1 LEKLRHYTSS
11 TSAFF
16 AALLAAMVFLF
27 LFFYLGINQRK
38 FSYADSKQIAKE
50 ISRKVAGETEAY
62 FTSSLMIARS
72 MTQRALIYQKL
83 GADRQEIVNML
94 KVAVM
99 RNPNFLGVWTMWEHN
114 AFDGKDNYYTDNELY
129 DTLGN
134 LSVTFFRYKDTILL
148 EETHPADY
156 LEDYYVTPKTTKSEL
171 IIEPYFYHYQGFPY
185 VYYESSVVIPIFK
198 DSVFQGVFGID
209 INLDSLQRNLNKV
222 RLYETGYLALISNQ
236 GIIVSHID
244 SNYISKNFF
253 ELINKK
259 DSAVVDAV
267 KGGQEY
273 SIETISEFTGQ
284 KVFRFFYPIKIG
296 NSSHFWTMMIEI
308 PIWDATYRSRQ
319 LIYVAIGI
327 LVLGL
332 AIILFLALNILD
344 RKRYEQAISNAFLEI
359 EERNKIALENAQ
371 NYQEIF
377 NSTSEAIFIH
387 DAKNFRIVDVNSVM
401 LQMYGYSSKEEVLK
415 LSISSFSSNL
425 NAFAEAKALQYIN
438 KALKEGP
445 QVFEWQAKRKNGELF
460 WVEVSLRN
468 SQLGGTSRILA
479 VVRDISERKNALLAV
494 EQSEKKFRE
503 LSELL
508 PQIVWEASLDGTF
521 TYTNKKGYDLFGFEP
536 EDLKKGIKIQDILVP
551 EDRER
556 ASGKIKELFLNSHT
570 NTGTVYTAL
579 KKDGSTFPI
588 EIYSSLIY
596 SGNTP
601 IGLRGVTL
609 DISERENAAKALKDS
624 EEKYRTLMESMNEV
638 VIMADNNHVVHYVNK
653 KFTEVLGYTPD
664 EIVGKIGYK
673 ILQDPEDYNVLERAN
688 KERISNL
695 GGSYEL
701 TFKSKDGRKLI
712 FLVSGAPVFDSN
724 GQAWASIASMMDI
737 TERKQIEKDLRESEK
752 KYRTLI
758 ENINEVFMMVDND
771 DRILFVNHKFTEI
784 LGYDPDEV
792 IGKVGYELLL
802 SENDKIKIINANK
815 DRLSNIVSQYE
826 ATFISKTGQK
836 VEFLVSGA
844 PILNNEG
851 KTIGSI
857 GAMMDIADRKKAER
871 KLRESQQLFE
881 TLALMSPVGIFRT
894 RADGYTNYVNPK
906 WCELSGLN
914 YSEALGDGWLKVVHP
929 DDRGKILNG
938 WREKTQQS
946 EKSVAEYRFVRDD
959 GSVVWVLGNA
969 LPEIVDGE
977 LKGYIGTITN
987 ITEIKKA
994 QGEIEKSEKKFR
1006 EMANLLPQ
1014 TIWEADIN
1022 GKITFT
1028 NNNGF
1033 KYLGYSQE
1041 DFEKGIYLLNLIV
1054 PEDRARA
1061 IKNITQRYNNERSEG
1076 EEYTALRKNGTT
1088 YPVQIFTSPIFEGD
1102 KPVGIRGIS
1111 IDITESKKAQ
1121 KELKESEERYRTIIE
1136 AFPDIIMIS
1145 DINGNIIFANET
1157 FEKITGVRPEDYK
1170 NLSRKAHI
1178 HPDDISLVRYEIQ
1191 QLINSNK
1198 TRTGIIENRF
1208 IDTNGKLHW
1217 FSGIIS
1223 KLTLNNEIS
1232 LQTITRDITEKK
1244 LIEEELEQ
1252 YRTNLET
1259 IVKKRTKELEIAMQ
1273 ELREA
1278 QNKLIHSEKMAS
1290 LGVLAAGIAHEINNP
1305 LNFIQGGISGLEA
1318 YIKETLPEHIDET
1331 EPLIKAIQE
1340 GIHRSAE
1347 IVQSLNRY
1355 SRKEEFPRTTC
1366 NIHTIIDSCLV
1377 MVNNQTKN
1385 RITIEKDYYVN
1396 DLNILCNEGQIHQ
1409 AFLNI
1414 IVNAIHSIE
1423 NKGSIK
1429 ISTQELNNQACVII
1443 SDTGTGI
1450 SKENILRITDPFFTT
1465 KPAGKG
1471 TGLGLSITYNI
1482 ISEHNGSI
1490 QFESELNLG
1499 TTVKVT
1505 LPFNS

>member
-1 LEKLRHYTSS
+1 MEKLRHYTSS
-11 TSAFF
+11 TTAFF

-50 ISRKVAGETEAY
+50 ISRKLAGETEAY

-72 MTQRALIYQKL
+72 MAQRALIYQKL

-114 AFDGKDNYYTDNELY
+114 AFDGKDNYYTTNELY

-148 EETHPADY
+148 EETQPADY
-156 LEDYYVTPKTTKSEL
+156 LEDYYTIPKQTKSEL
-171 IIEPYFYHYQGFPY
+171 IIEPFYYQYQGFPY

-198 DSVFQGVFGID
+198 DSVFLGVFGVD
-209 INLDSLQRNLNKV
+209 INLDSLQRNLNKE
-222 RLYETGYLALISNQ
+222 RLYETGYLTLISNQ
-236 GIIVSHID
+236 GIIVSHVD

-259 DSAVVDAV
+259 DSAVVNAIKV
-267 KGGQEY
+267 GQEY

-308 PIWDATYRSRQ
+308 PIRDATYRSRQ

-387 DAKNFRIVDVNSVM
+387 DAKDFKIVDVNSVM
-401 LQMYGYSSKEEVLK
+401 LQMYGYSSKEDVLK
-415 LSISSFSSNL
+415 LSLSSFSSNL
-425 NAFAEAKALQYIN
+425 NAFAETKALQYIN
-438 KALKEGP
+438 KALNEGP

-460 WVEVSLRN
+460 WVEVSLRS
-468 SQLGGTSRILA
+468 SQLGGTNRILA
-479 VVRDISERKNALLAV
+479 VVRDITERKNALLAV

-508 PQIVWEASLDGTF
+508 PQIVWETNLEGIF
-521 TYTNKKGYDLFGFEP
+521 TYTNKKGFDLFGFEQADF
-536 EDLKKGIKIQDILVP
+536 EKGVRIFDILAP
-551 EDRER
+551 EER
-556 ASGKIKELFLNSHT
+556 IHALEKI
-570 NTGTVYTAL
+570 NTLLQGNTSSNGTVYKAL
-579 KKDGSTFPI
+579 RTDGTTFPI
-588 EIYSSLIY
+588 EIYSSIVY
-596 SGNTP
+596 SDGIP
-601 IGLRGVTL
+601 VGLRGVTL
-609 DISERENAAKALKDS
+609 DISERVNAD
-624 EEKYRTLMESMNEV
+624 
-638 VIMADNNHVVHYVNK
+638 
-653 KFTEVLGYTPD
+653 
-664 EIVGKIGYK
+664 
-673 ILQDPEDYNVLERAN
+673 RA
-688 KERISNL
+688 
-695 GGSYEL
+695 
-701 TFKSKDGRKLI
+701 
-712 FLVSGAPVFDSN
+712 
-724 GQAWASIASMMDI
+724 
-737 TERKQIEKDLRESEK
+737 LRESEK

-784 LGYDPDEV
+784 LGYEPDEV

-857 GAMMDIADRKKAER
+857 GAMMDITDRKKAER

-914 YSEALGDGWLKVVHP
+914 YSEALGNGWLKAVHP
-929 DDRGKILNG
+929 DDRDKIYHG
-938 WREKTQQS
+938 WREKTQDA
-946 EKSVAEYRFVRDD
+946 EKSIAEYRFVKDD
-959 GSVVWVLGNA
+959 GSIVWVLGNA

-977 LKGYIGTITN
+977 LNGYIGTITN

-994 QGEIEKSEKKFR
+994 QEEIEKSEKKFR

-1028 NNNGF
+1028 NNNGY
-1033 KYLGYSQE
+1033 KYLGYTQD
-1041 DFEKGIYLLNLIV
+1041 DFDKGIYILNLIV

-1061 IKNITQRYNNERSEG
+1061 IKNITQRYNNERSHG
-1076 EEYTALRKNGTT
+1076 EEYTALRKDGTT
-1088 YPVQIFTSPIFEGD
+1088 YPIQIFTSPIFEND
-1102 KPVGIRGIS
+1102 RPVGIRGIS

-1121 KELKESEERYRTIIE
+1121 QELKESEERYRTIIE
-1136 AFPDIIMIS
+1136 SFPDIIMIS
-1145 DINGNIIFANET
+1145 DLNGNIIFANDT
-1157 FEKITGVRPEDYK
+1157 FEKITGVKPEEYK
-1170 NLSRKAHI
+1170 NPNRKAHI
-1178 HPDDISLVRYEIQ
+1178 HPEDIRLVKDEIQ
-1191 QLINSNK
+1191 ALLNSNK
-1198 TRTGIIENRF
+1198 TRTNIIENRF
-1208 IDTNGKLHW
+1208 IDTNGNIHW

-1223 KLTLNNEIS
+1223 KLSLSNQIY
-1232 LQTITRDITEKK
+1232 LQTITRDVTEKK
-1244 LIEEELEQ
+1244 LIEKELEQ
-1252 YRTNLET
+1252 HRNNLEE

-1385 RITIEKDYYVN
+1385 RITVEKDYYYN

-1414 IVNAIHSIE
+1414 IVNAIHSVE
-1423 NKGSIK
+1423 NKGLIK
-1429 ISTQELNNQACVII
+1429 ISTQKLDNQVCVII

-1450 SKENILRITDPFFTT
+1450 SKENLLRITDPFFTT

-1499 TTVKVT
+1499 TTVKVI
-1505 LPFNS
+1505 LPFNR